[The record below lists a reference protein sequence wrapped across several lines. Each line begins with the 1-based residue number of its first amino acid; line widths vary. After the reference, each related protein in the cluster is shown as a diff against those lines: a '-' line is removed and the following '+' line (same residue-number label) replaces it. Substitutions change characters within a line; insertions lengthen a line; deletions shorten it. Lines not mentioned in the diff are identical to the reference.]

1 MHAYELPDNSETT
14 SNDWREEFLM
24 RTQKRRTFFTMA
36 SRTLPWVI
44 LWSVVLLPAL
54 SAVAA
59 QTLRVVA
66 YNIDADT
73 GGASGQMGGPTSGPG
88 LITVLQGIGDAH
100 LAGNAQPIDV
110 LALEELYGDPTV
122 TLSYIVGQLN
132 SIYGAGTYDYD
143 TTPDLTDG
151 NFLTGNGPSG
161 LIYNKNTVQVLSAAS
176 IGAVGGA
183 VA

>member
-1 MHAYELPDNSETT
+1 MRPST
-14 SNDWREEFLM
+14 WRVAA
-24 RTQKRRTFFTMA
+24 KRVVYP
-36 SRTLPWVI
+36 LV
-44 LWSVVLLPAL
+44 LWSLAVLPAM
-54 SAVAA
+54 SASGA

-122 TLSYIVGQLN
+122 TLGYIVGQLN
-132 SIYGAGTYDYD
+132 SI
-143 TTPDLTDG
+143 
-151 NFLTGNGPSG
+151 
-161 LIYNKNTVQVLSAAS
+161 
-176 IGAVGGA
+176 
-183 VA
+183 